1 MDLLVLGGAV
11 VLLIFLGT
19 ALGFLLG
26 RFVWPAVR
34 GVDSEVHALAQY
46 EAARH
51 AQECQLIR
59 ARVDELTAQCA
70 GTAGQLKTSGEEV
83 ARLTERAASLMR
95 QIEEQ
100 TTLLQ
105 RIDSE
110 RTRVAADAK
119 RSGEE
124 IAALTERERALTEK
138 IATQTEQLH
147 DLQKQLTTEF
157 ENIANRIL
165 KVSAAELSESS
176 QKALSQTLD
185 PFRERMQE
193 FQMKV
198 ETTYAAETREVLSLK
213 EHIKMVVETSHAIG
227 AQADGLARALRGDSQ
242 LLGRWGELVL
252 ERILETSG
260 LKEGREYV
268 TQGRGL
274 RLKSDD
280 GAVQRPD
287 VIVLLPEQRSMIIDS
302 KVPLTGYE
310 RLIAA
315 RDEDERL
322 LLRQQFLRDVKS
334 HIDGLAGKRYQ
345 DNSALRAHDCVL
357 MFVPIEGALA
367 AALTSEPELFTYA
380 WDRQVVLAG
389 PPTLLMTLRTVASI
403 WRYQQQGEN
412 AQEIARLTGE
422 LCDKISSS
430 LGDLNTVAD
439 KMTVAL
445 GAHGEAMKRLF
456 TGRGN
461 ALSIGDRIKGLGVK
475 VKQPPH
481 VLINGVPT
489 VIAGTEGD
497 ESVEDAADAVPA
509 DTASG

>member
-1 MDLLVLGGAV
+1 MK
-11 VLLIFLGT
+11 
-19 ALGFLLG
+19 
-26 RFVWPAVR
+26 R
-34 GVDSEVHALAQY
+34 
-46 EAARH
+46 
-51 AQECQLIR
+51 
-59 ARVDELTAQCA
+59 RVTRR
-70 GTAGQLKTSGEEV
+70 TAGQLKTSGEEV
-83 ARLTERAASLMR
+83 ARLTERVASLMR

-110 RTRVAADAK
+110 RTRVAAEAK

-147 DLQKQLTTEF
+147 DLQKKLTTEF

-165 KVSAAELSESS
+165 KVNAAELSESS

-185 PFRERMQE
+185 PFRERLQE

-213 EHIKMVVETSHAIG
+213 EHIKMVMETSHAIG

-322 LLRQQFLRDVKS
+322 SLPTVSSRRQKPHR
-334 HIDGLAGKRYQ
+334 R
-345 DNSALRAHDCVL
+345 
-357 MFVPIEGALA
+357 P
-367 AALTSEPELFTYA
+367 
-380 WDRQVVLAG
+380 
-389 PPTLLMTLRTVASI
+389 
-403 WRYQQQGEN
+403 
-412 AQEIARLTGE
+412 
-422 LCDKISSS
+422 
-430 LGDLNTVAD
+430 
-439 KMTVAL
+439 
-445 GAHGEAMKRLF
+445 
-456 TGRGN
+456 RGQ
-461 ALSIGDRIKGLGVK
+461 ALSG
-475 VKQPPH
+475 Q
-481 VLINGVPT
+481 
-489 VIAGTEGD
+489 
-497 ESVEDAADAVPA
+497 
-509 DTASG
+509 